1 MGRSNSGGTP
11 GESGT
16 VLTYDL
22 HAGADYL
29 KFKEELGATF
39 LGMRETR
46 LLTTVVWDD
55 LDLDIGGL
63 RAYIHNHRDVA
74 GFIIVKGFLIG

>member
-1 MGRSNSGGTP
+1 MGRANSGEAP

-22 HAGADYL
+22 HPGADYL

-55 LDLDIGGL
+55 PDLDIGSL
-63 RAYIHNHRDVA
+63 RTYIHNHREVA
-74 GFIIVKGFLIG
+74 GFIIVKG